1 MAATT
6 TFVPLEVYLRTSY
19 RPDVDYVDGVI
30 EERNLGQNDHSAWQA
45 ALVSWFR
52 QQAHSG
58 GVRVRPELRVRV
70 AGTRVRIPDVALID
84 RDLPQDPVATHP
96 PVAVFEVVSP
106 DDTLPGLAKRCSDY
120 EGMGIRTILVI
131 DPEGPAYRFLA
142 GRMEPLE
149 SRAFDIPGSRCRFD
163 LDEIEK
169 LID

>member
-45 ALVSWFR
+45 AIVAWFR

-58 GVRVRPELRVRV
+58 GVRVRPEIRVRV
-70 AGTRVRIPDVALID
+70 AGPRVRIADLALID
-84 RDLPQDPVATHP
+84 RDLRQDPVATHP

-106 DDTLPGLAKRCSDY
+106 HDRLSGLAKRCGD
-120 EGMGIRTILVI
+120 
-131 DPEGPAYRFLA
+131 
-142 GRMEPLE
+142 
-149 SRAFDIPGSRCRFD
+149 
-163 LDEIEK
+163 
-169 LID
+169 